1 MRKITLILSF
11 FLFLIISC
19 SSEDSPVTP
28 EKPNPEETKPLTAT
42 FTQVDVAVYGAKTG
56 SVTITPAGGTPP
68 YTITPLQ
75 TELAAGDYTF
85 TIKDSKGLTTT
96 VTAKILQPKA
106 TLPESS
112 LLRPAVKNINKNT
125 VASKTKAVT
134 KHLVQSIQY
143 KKSDYKIDETSDYSL
158 TDNLYSDNE
167 NTLNTNTPKGD
178 VRNYIYNNA
187 GQLTQIEIQ
196 KGPESM
202 GSSGIEFSYEYD
214 SNGNVINNSTPY
226 TYENGLITKV
236 LIDNYLTVYNY
247 DSEQRVTK
255 RTGKLNASTFE
266 YTDTEV
272 KETRYEIIESL
283 GEVANGRVILT
294 KYDKTKAGIYNNEPY
309 YKIATTFSSLLGQ
322 TLPNPYLHIIEQ
334 SIVDNGITQK
344 TQSFKYFYDAEGYLI
359 KVDDGEFVT
368 IYIYQQI

>member
-1 MRKITLILSF
+1 MKKITLILSF
-11 FLFLIISC
+11 FLFLVLSC
-19 SSEDSPVTP
+19 SSEDTPVTP
-28 EKPNPEETKPLTAT
+28 EKPTPEVEIKPLTAT
-42 FTQVDVAVYGAKTG
+42 FTQVDVAIYGESTG

-68 YTITPLQ
+68 YTITPSQ
-75 TELAAGDYTF
+75 TELVAGDYTF
-85 TIKDSKGLTTT
+85 TVKDSKGLTTT
-96 VTAKILQPKA
+96 VTTKILQPKA
-106 TLPESS
+106 SLPQSS
-112 LLRPAVKNINKNT
+112 LLKPAVKNINKSSIT
-125 VASKTKAVT
+125 SKNKATT
-134 KHLVQSIQY
+134 KHVVQSIQY
-143 KKSDYKIDETSDYSL
+143 KKSNYKIDETADASL
-158 TDNLYSDNE
+158 TDNLYSSNE
-167 NTLNTNTPKGD
+167 DALNTNTQKGD
-178 VRNYIYNNA
+178 VRTYTYNDA
-187 GQLTQIEIQ
+187 GQLTQIDIQ

-214 SNGNVINNSTPY
+214 SNGNVINKNTPY
-226 TYENGLITKV
+226 TYENGLITEV
-236 LIDNYLTVYNY
+236 LIDNYLTTYKY

-272 KETRYEIIESL
+272 KETRYEIIESQ
-283 GEVANGRVILT
+283 EVANGRVIIT

-334 SIVDNGITQK
+334 SVVDNGAVQK

-368 IYIYQQI
+368 IYIYQ